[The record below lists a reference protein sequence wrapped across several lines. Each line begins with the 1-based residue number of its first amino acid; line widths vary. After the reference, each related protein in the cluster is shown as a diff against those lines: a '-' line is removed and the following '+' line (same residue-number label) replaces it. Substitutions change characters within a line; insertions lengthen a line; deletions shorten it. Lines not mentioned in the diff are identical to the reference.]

1 MEHSRHVED
10 ESSSDERD
18 PKRHMS
24 DNAGST
30 ACEKEAFKKNVVL
43 LVGSDVQK
51 KDGKV
56 YMPNNK
62 EMVRLKGLERGQF
75 KKDVKFTKTMTEKDV
90 EEELRHHFPILRN
103 YDRYSCYSCF
113 HFYLNKL
120 VLKVSQKEKELIF
133 FNFPENLISYIYVYK
148 DESTSEEDITQ
159 KVIWE

>member
-62 EMVRLKGLERGQF
+62 EMQRLKKPKHGQF
-75 KKDVKFTKTMTEKDV
+75 KEDVKFTKTMTEKHV
-90 EEELRHHFPILRN
+90 EEELRRHFPILRN
-103 YDRYSCYSCF
+103 YGR
-113 HFYLNKL
+113 
-120 VLKVSQKEKELIF
+120 
-133 FNFPENLISYIYVYK
+133 
-148 DESTSEEDITQ
+148 
-159 KVIWE
+159 